1 MMATPLLVHTDRR
14 DDGTTVVTA
23 AGELDLSNVAE
34 FSDALDAAVRAGR
47 PDSADATPVRVD
59 LTRIEYLDS
68 GAINVLFEHADA
80 IDVLVNPILM
90 SVLTVSGLDK
100 VTTVAAAPPQ

>member
-1 MMATPLLVHTDRR
+1 MMATPLQVHTKRR
-14 DDGTTVVTA
+14 DDGTTVVMA

-34 FSDALDAAVRAGR
+34 FSEALGAAVRTGG
-47 PDSADATPVRVD
+47 DVTGVTPVRVD

-68 GAINVLFEHADA
+68 GAISVLFEHADA
-80 IDVLVNPILM
+80 INVLVNPILM

-100 VTTVAAAPPQ
+100 VTTVAAPPPQ

>member
-1 MMATPLLVHTDRR
+1 MATPLELRTDRR

-34 FSDALDAAVRAGR
+34 FSKALGAAVRTGNDAIT
-47 PDSADATPVRVD
+47 AATPTVRVD

-68 GAINVLFEHADA
+68 GAISVLFEHADA

-100 VTTVAAAPPQ
+100 VTSVAAPPQ

>member
-1 MMATPLLVHTDRR
+1 MATPLQVRTDRR

-23 AGELDLSNVAE
+23 AGELDLSNVTE
-34 FSDALDAAVRAGR
+34 FSEALGAAVRAGR
-47 PDSADATPVRVD
+47 DGTPVRVD
-59 LTRIEYLDS
+59 LTRIGYLDS
-68 GAINVLFEHADA
+68 GAINVLFDHADA

-100 VTTVAAAPPQ
+100 VTRVAAGPPQ

>member
-1 MMATPLLVHTDRR
+1 MMATPLELRTDRR
-14 DDGTTVVTA
+14 DDGTTVVIA

-34 FSDALDAAVRAGR
+34 FSEALGSAVAR
-47 PDSADATPVRVD
+47 PASADVTPVRVD

-68 GAINVLFEHADA
+68 GAISVLFEHADA

-100 VTTVAAAPPQ
+100 VTRVTAPPQ

>member
-1 MMATPLLVHTDRR
+1 MATPLQVRTDRR

-34 FSDALDAAVRAGR
+34 FSEALGTAVRAGR
-47 PDSADATPVRVD
+47 DGTPVRVD

-68 GAINVLFEHADA
+68 GAINVLFDHADA

-100 VTTVAAAPPQ
+100 VTKVAAGPPQ

>member
-1 MMATPLLVHTDRR
+1 MMATPLQVRTDRR

-34 FSDALDAAVRAGR
+34 FSEALGTAVRAGR
-47 PDSADATPVRVD
+47 DGTPVRVD

-68 GAINVLFEHADA
+68 GAINVLFDHADA

-100 VTTVAAAPPQ
+100 VTKVAAGPPQ

>member
-1 MMATPLLVHTDRR
+1 MATPLRVHTDRCR
-14 DDGTTVVTA
+14 DGTTVVSA

-34 FSDALDAAVRAGR
+34 FSAALDAAVRSGV
-47 PDSADATPVRVD
+47 DGTPVRVD

-90 SVLTVSGLDK
+90 SVLTISGLAK
-100 VTTVAAAPPQ
+100 VTTVAAAPPD